1 MLGHRYGWSHAND
14 PDGTLLEKTFDVA
27 SVEYPWLQ
35 DERATGH
42 RNRSITEIEIQH
54 RFLREVETSDKFGV
68 LCYIRKFS
76 PDKWVD
82 KGEPAQKLAALK
94 ERLKEVGVPVKEYET
109 VQELAD
115 MVRQDL
121 TALID
126 ERFPPYA
133 AYSQLE
139 EENDAHELF
148 GFRISSVYVGAPR
161 FHAMIDQH
169 LGLLGGPL
177 IIAGDTGTGK
187 SALIASYFQTE
198 HFNDD
203 EMLFVLHYVGVTQ
216 GSCTPANAIFR
227 FMNVCKDELD
237 IEKNI
242 PAENKPDDLVN
253 AFPEWINICSMKA
266 AVRARKL
273 VLVIDGV
280 QNFNDEGGVA
290 DLSWLPST
298 FPNNFYIIITATPKA
313 EQFAAL
319 RQREWH
325 IDYMEPLAV
334 EERQEFVE
342 EYLVRQYSKKLDGE
356 QMARLVNARNMGQP
370 MRLITVC
377 EELRRFGQ
385 FFKLNEKIQ
394 QLLDAAS
401 MTDLY
406 VMILDRLEVAFPDNK
421 EELLRILSFVFLSR
435 QGMSQDELM
444 DLVGLPLDK
453 FSSIYANINNWF
465 IERNGLL
472 SYMYPQLT
480 AVIKK
485 RYLSSPEFVTSL
497 HAALPD
503 YFQNKYRGSDRC
515 VEAVWHCQYIND
527 TERLLQQCADL
538 DLMPFLFAESFRKE
552 YIACCRK
559 AGGYEAVMTQC
570 LANLHAVAE
579 AGKDREGDAEYRA
592 EMWHRKHLV
601 AQFGREGGLYQQAAP
616 LLIDLSSNIP
626 PGITTAEAV
635 EVLLL
640 LQELHWRYK
649 VEPQG
654 GESKAGAAV
663 RLLKQ
668 ALGMLQEAEDKNLL
682 SQVYHGLTLTLTLTC
697 SRRCTMG

>member
-1 MLGHRYGWSHAND
+1 
-14 PDGTLLEKTFDVA
+14 
-27 SVEYPWLQ
+27 
-35 DERATGH
+35 
-42 RNRSITEIEIQH
+42 
-54 RFLREVETSDKFGV
+54 
-68 LCYIRKFS
+68 
-76 PDKWVD
+76 
-82 KGEPAQKLAALK
+82 
-94 ERLKEVGVPVKEYET
+94 
-109 VQELAD
+109 
-115 MVRQDL
+115 
-121 TALID
+121 
-126 ERFPPYA
+126 
-133 AYSQLE
+133 
-139 EENDAHELF
+139 
-148 GFRISSVYVGAPR
+148 
-161 FHAMIDQH
+161 
-169 LGLLGGPL
+169 
-177 IIAGDTGTGK
+177 
-187 SALIASYFQTE
+187 
-198 HFNDD
+198 
-203 EMLFVLHYVGVTQ
+203 
-216 GSCTPANAIFR
+216 
-227 FMNVCKDELD
+227 
-237 IEKNI
+237 
-242 PAENKPDDLVN
+242 
-253 AFPEWINICSMKA
+253 
-266 AVRARKL
+266 
-273 VLVIDGV
+273 
-280 QNFNDEGGVA
+280 
-290 DLSWLPST
+290 
-298 FPNNFYIIITATPKA
+298 
-313 EQFAAL
+313 
-319 RQREWH
+319 
-325 IDYMEPLAV
+325 
-334 EERQEFVE
+334 
-342 EYLVRQYSKKLDGE
+342 
-356 QMARLVNARNMGQP
+356 
-370 MRLITVC
+370 
-377 EELRRFGQ
+377 
-385 FFKLNEKIQ
+385 
-394 QLLDAAS
+394 
-401 MTDLY
+401 
-406 VMILDRLEVAFPDNK
+406 
-421 EELLRILSFVFLSR
+421 
-435 QGMSQDELM
+435 M

-668 ALGMLQEAEDKNLL
+668 ALGMMQEAEDKNLL
-682 SQVYHGLTLTLTLTC
+682 SQVYHGLGLVHLIFFRKEPEDDVKIKKYLEQALELRLETGDYAAAGDTMNGLGSLAQRQKDYPAAEEAFIRSLEMREKVLSSNDPDIAQVNTSLGSLYSDMQDYDKARHFYIRAKDIYARALGPEHPRGATALEGLGMVYKKMGANEDAKKVLGQVVEIHRKKGEQDPNFKRTNGQLEEVTAKLLTI
-697 SRRCTMG
+697 SED